1 MGLKY
6 SSFAI
11 RGIDVSVFNGTIDWT
26 KVSANFSGIRVGYGR
41 TIDTRFKSNWLNS
54 KGKVNRIPYWYMDYY
69 NNHISTHPAFGMTD
83 EAWGQSQAE
92 FCWATLK
99 DDPSGAVMLDIEST
113 NGNYAPKI
121 ETVPERAQA
130 IAKAFLERMDE
141 LNKKR
146 NGIYCS
152 LGLLSWFSEWF
163 KDRPLWVAWYPY
175 RSVSGLD
182 SSDIVYLVKKQ
193 GWKVAPLIWQYASDG
208 DVDDN
213 GSEDGLS
220 MGMQYEFLD
229 LNGWV
234 GTPDQYSALFGGPV
248 VVVPTPEPE
257 PEYIPGKYQ
266 ITAQPYLFIREGM
279 SATSNKAGRYDPGAK
294 VNISR
299 VSGDWGLVE
308 GQQHFIYLG
317 YAEKIS

>member
-11 RGIDVSVFNGTIDWT
+11 RGIDVSQFNGMIDWN
-26 KVSANFSGIRVGYGR
+26 KVQANFSGIRVGYGR
-41 TIDTRFKSNWLNS
+41 TIDTKFPENWKNA
-54 KGKVNRIPYWYMDYY
+54 KTKCKRIPYWYLDYY
-69 NNHISTHPAFGMTD
+69 NNHISTHPAYGIPD
-83 EAWGQSQAE
+83 DQWGIEQANI
-92 FCWATLK
+92 CWNQIK
-99 DDPSGAVMLDIEST
+99 DDPDGAVFLDIEST
-113 NGNYAPKI
+113 TGSYAPKI
-121 ETVPERAQA
+121 ETVSTRVQT
-130 IAKAFLERMDE
+130 IARAFLTQMDK

-175 RSVSGLD
+175 RTVNGLD
-182 SSDIVYLVKKQ
+182 SSDIIYLVKKQ

-208 DVDDN
+208 DIDDN
-213 GSEDGLS
+213 GSKDGFI
-220 MGMQYEFLD
+220 MGMQYDFLD

-234 GTPDQYSALFGGPV
+234 GTTDQYAALFGGEV
-248 VVVPTPEPE
+248 VVTSEPE
-257 PEYIPGKYQ
+257 DPENTPGKYQ

-279 SATSNKAGRYDPGAK
+279 SATSNKAGQYYPGAK

-299 VSGDWGLVE
+299 IVGDWGLVE
-308 GQQHFIYLG
+308 GQQHFIYMG
-317 YAEKIS
+317 YAEKI